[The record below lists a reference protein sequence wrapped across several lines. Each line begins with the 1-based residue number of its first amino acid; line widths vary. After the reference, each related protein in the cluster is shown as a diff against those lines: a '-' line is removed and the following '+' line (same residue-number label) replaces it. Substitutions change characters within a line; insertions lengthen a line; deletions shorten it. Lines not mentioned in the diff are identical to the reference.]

1 VSVDDVLV
9 ALADPTRRQL
19 LDVLAELGQA
29 SATTLGARLPVS
41 RQAVMKHLLVLEQA
55 DLVSSRR
62 DGRQVLYQVES
73 APLEGT
79 SRYLAGLA
87 SVWDRRLAVLKRAAE
102 APGG

>member
-1 VSVDDVLV
+1 MLV

-29 SATTLGARLPVS
+29 SATTLGARLPVT

-55 DLVSSRR
+55 GLVGSWRA
-62 DGRQVLYQVES
+62 GRQVLYRVDP
-73 APLEGT
+73 APLDAT

-87 SVWDRRLAVLKRAAE
+87 SVWDRRLNMIKRVAE
-102 APGG
+102 TADG

>member
-1 VSVDDVLV
+1 MLV

-41 RQAVMKHLLVLEQA
+41 RQAVTKHLLVLEQA
-55 DLVSSRR
+55 GLVSGWR

-73 APLEGT
+73 GPLEAA

-87 SVWDRRLAVLKRAAE
+87 SVWDRRLTMLKRVAE
-102 APGG
+102 IEST

>member
-1 VSVDDVLV
+1 MLV

-29 SATTLGARLPVS
+29 SATMLGARLPVT

-55 DLVSSRR
+55 GLVASWR
-62 DGRQVLYQVES
+62 DGRQVLYRVDPG
-73 APLEGT
+73 PLEAA

-87 SVWDRRLAVLKRAAE
+87 SVWDRRLAMLKRLAE
-102 APGG
+102 AADG

>member
-1 VSVDDVLV
+1 MLV

-41 RQAVMKHLLVLEQA
+41 RQAVAKHLLVLEQA
-55 DLVSSRR
+55 GLVGGWR
-62 DGRQVLYQVES
+62 DGRQVLYQVEPG
-73 APLEGT
+73 PLEAA

-87 SVWDRRLAVLKRAAE
+87 SVWDRRLSGLKRLAE
-102 APGG
+102 TEST

>member
-1 VSVDDVLV
+1 MSVDAVLV

-41 RQAVMKHLLVLEQA
+41 RQAVTKHLLVLEQA
-55 DLVSSRR
+55 GLVSGWR
-62 DGRQVLYQVES
+62 DGRQVLYQVEPG
-73 APLEGT
+73 PLEAA

-87 SVWDRRLAVLKRAAE
+87 SVWDRRLLGLKRLAE
-102 APGG
+102 TEST

>member
-1 VSVDDVLV
+1 MLV

-41 RQAVMKHLLVLEQA
+41 RQAVTKHLLVLEQA
-55 DLVSSRR
+55 GLVSGWR
-62 DGRQVLYQVES
+62 DGRQVLYQVEPG
-73 APLEGT
+73 PLEAA

-87 SVWDRRLAVLKRAAE
+87 SVWDRRLLGLKRLAE
-102 APGG
+102 TEST

>member
-29 SATTLGARLPVS
+29 SATTLGARLPVT

-55 DLVSSRR
+55 GLVSSRR

-73 APLEGT
+73 APLEGA

-87 SVWDRRLAVLKRAAE
+87 SVWDRRLAALKRTAE
-102 APGG
+102 TTGG